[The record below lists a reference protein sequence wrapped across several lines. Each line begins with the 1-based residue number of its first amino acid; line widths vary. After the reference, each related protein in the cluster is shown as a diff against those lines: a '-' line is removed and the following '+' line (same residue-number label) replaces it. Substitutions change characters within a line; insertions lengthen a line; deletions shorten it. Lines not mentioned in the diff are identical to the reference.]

1 VTGLQG
7 RVGELIC
14 ALQFIGLQ
22 RIGVG
27 MKRLGLILL
36 LVLQGVAI
44 PARLMAAPVLEV
56 QSSFVI
62 PPHTVNGIKIAELSG
77 LAWDKDEQLLY
88 ALSDK
93 GHIFH
98 FRLEL
103 EENRMVAAE
112 PLYAANLT
120 DTAGEQVK
128 KGRRDSEGLTL
139 LNATNGKRG
148 DTQLVVSFEG
158 DPRIIR
164 FTPEGRAIKNIK
176 LPTALRDRSA
186 YQHGNESLESVTFHP
201 RYGFIT
207 APEQPLKGQPPNL
220 HTLYSTKGQ
229 RWSFM
234 AYPAKNSGISGLE
247 TLPNG
252 NLLIL
257 ERAWSG
263 ILNPLVVSLRY
274 LDFKQ
279 CSKAGACEVQNLKVL
294 SNYLLVDNFEGLTY
308 LQGNQ
313 YLMVSDD
320 GDEEFLSTKLMLF
333 TLDEGT

>member
-1 VTGLQG
+1 
-7 RVGELIC
+7 
-14 ALQFIGLQ
+14 
-22 RIGVG
+22 
-27 MKRLGLILL
+27 MKHLGLILWL
-36 LVLQGVAI
+36 ALQGLAVSSS
-44 PARLMAAPVLEV
+44 LLAAPVLEV
-56 QSSFVI
+56 RSSFII
-62 PPHTVNGIKIAELSG
+62 PPHSVNGIKISELSG

-88 ALSDK
+88 AISDK

-98 FRLEL
+98 FRLAL
-103 EENRMVAAE
+103 DGNRLVAVD
-112 PLYAANLT
+112 PVYAANLT
-120 DTAGEQVK
+120 DIAGEQVK

-139 LNATNGKRG
+139 LKADNGKRG
-148 DTQLVVSFEG
+148 DTQLVIAFEG
-158 DPRIIR
+158 APRLIR
-164 FTPEGRAIKNIK
+164 FTPEGRAIKNIEV
-176 LPTALRDRSA
+176 PAALQDKRA

-263 ILNPLVVSLRY
+263 LFSPLVISLRY

-279 CSKAGACEVQNLKVL
+279 CSKSGACEVQNLKVL
-294 SNYLLVDNFEGLTY
+294 SNYLLVDNFEGLTRVE
-308 LQGNQ
+308 GNQ

-320 GDEEFLSTKLMLF
+320 GDEEFLSTTLTLF
-333 TLDEGT
+333 TIESDE